1 MVRIVKMK
9 FKVEEIPAF
18 LILFE
23 EKRALIAG
31 FPGCHGVRLLN
42 DVHTPEIY
50 YTYSHWNS
58 PADLENYRNSDLFKG
73 VWAETKIKFSD
84 RPEAWSFEEIE

>member
-1 MVRIVKMK
+1 MK

-31 FPGCHGVRLLN
+31 FPGCQGVRLLN
-42 DVHTPEIY
+42 DVHSPEIY

>member
-1 MVRIVKMK
+1 MR
-9 FKVEEIPAF
+9 FKVEDIPAF
-18 LILFE
+18 LLMFE

-31 FPGCHGVRLLN
+31 FSGCQGVRLLN
-42 DVHTPEIY
+42 DVHSPEIY

-73 VWAETKIKFSD
+73 VWSETKIKFSD
-84 RPEAWSFEEIE
+84 RPGAWSFEEIE

>member
-1 MVRIVKMK
+1 MK

-31 FPGCHGVRLLN
+31 FPGCQGVRLLN
-42 DVHTPEIY
+42 DVHSPEIY

-73 VWAETKIKFSD
+73 VWADTKIKFSD

>member
-23 EKRALIAG
+23 EKRALIAR
-31 FPGCHGVRLLN
+31 FPGCQGVRLLN
-42 DVHTPEIY
+42 DVHSPEIY

>member
-1 MVRIVKMK
+1 MK
-9 FKVEEIPAF
+9 FKIEEIPAF

-31 FPGCHGVRLLN
+31 FPGCQGVRLLN

>member
-1 MVRIVKMK
+1 MK

-31 FPGCHGVRLLN
+31 FPGCQGVQLLN
-42 DVHTPEIY
+42 DVHSLKFTTPIA
-50 YTYSHWNS
+50 TGIH
-58 PADLENYRNSDLFKG
+58 LQ
-73 VWAETKIKFSD
+73 T
-84 RPEAWSFEEIE
+84 

>member
-31 FPGCHGVRLLN
+31 FPGCQGVRLLN
-42 DVHTPEIY
+42 DVHSPEIY

>member
-9 FKVEEIPAF
+9 FKAEEIPAF
-18 LILFE
+18 LTLFN
-23 EKRALIAG
+23 KKKNLIAE
-31 FPGCHGVRLLN
+31 FPGCQGVRLLN
-42 DVHTPEIY
+42 DVYSPETF

-58 PADLENYRNSDLFKG
+58 PADLESYRNSELFKE

-84 RPEAWSFEEIE
+84 KPQAWSFEEIK

>member
-1 MVRIVKMK
+1 MVRIVKMR
-9 FKVEEIPAF
+9 FKVEDIPAF
-18 LILFE
+18 LRMFE
-23 EKRALIAG
+23 EKRALIAA
-31 FPGCHGVRLLN
+31 FPGCQGVRLLN
-42 DVHTPEIY
+42 DVHSPETY

-84 RPEAWSFEEIE
+84 RPEAWSFEEIQ

>member
-1 MVRIVKMK
+1 MK

-31 FPGCHGVRLLN
+31 FPGCQGVQLLN
-42 DVHTPEIY
+42 DVHSPEIY

-84 RPEAWSFEEIE
+84 RPGAWSFEEIE

>member
-1 MVRIVKMK
+1 MR
-9 FKVEEIPAF
+9 FKVEDIPAF
-18 LILFE
+18 LRMFE

-31 FPGCHGVRLLN
+31 FPGCQGVQLLN
-42 DVHTPEIY
+42 DVHSPEIY

-73 VWAETKIKFSD
+73 IWSETKIKFSD

>member
-9 FKVEEIPAF
+9 FKIEEIPAF

-23 EKRALIAG
+23 EKRALIAE
-31 FPGCHGVRLLN
+31 FPGCQGVRLLN
-42 DVHTPEIY
+42 DVHSPEIY

>member
-9 FKVEEIPAF
+9 FIIEDIPAF
-18 LILFE
+18 LRMFE
-23 EKRALIAG
+23 EKRELIAG
-31 FPGCHGVRLLN
+31 FPGCQGVRLLN
-42 DVHTPEIY
+42 DVHSPETY

-84 RPEAWSFEEIE
+84 RPEAWSFEEIQ

>member
-18 LILFE
+18 LNLFE

-31 FPGCHGVRLLN
+31 FPGCQGVRLLN
-42 DVHTPEIY
+42 DVHSPEIY

>member
-31 FPGCHGVRLLN
+31 FPGCQGVRLLN
-42 DVHTPEIY
+42 DVHSPEIY

-84 RPEAWSFEEIE
+84 RPGAWSFEEIE